1 MLTGPCTVPRSPPF
15 RSCTLFIMR
24 SNREV
29 RARRRPGRR
38 WRGRGRKEV
47 DEEATFLTSCSGRP
61 TPVFQA
67 TGFWYHAWVDNPGRA
82 TESSGTGGDAGTI
95 TRLLRHAAAGDD
107 ASQSRLIELVYD
119 QLRAIAKARLVHER
133 GAGAAHTLQPTAL
146 VHEAYL
152 RLLSADDPPEAV
164 SAGAPPGSAEQ
175 PRRRKRADPPAQPRP
190 GAVATPSPARPPEP
204 RRLSPFECRAHF
216 FAAAA
221 TAMERIL
228 IEHAR
233 ARMRHKRGGV
243 GGAPAGAG
251 PRRRIPLSDVLDL
264 AASDDPERIVS
275 LHEAIQRMESQDAE
289 LASIVRLRFFAGLS
303 LEETGATVGLSRATV
318 NRRWNFARAWLYR
331 ALAGPDE
338 PPPRP
343 DP

>member
-1 MLTGPCTVPRSPPF
+1 M
-15 RSCTLFIMR
+15 
-24 SNREV
+24 
-29 RARRRPGRR
+29 PG
-38 WRGRGRKEV
+38 
-47 DEEATFLTSCSGRP
+47 
-61 TPVFQA
+61 
-67 TGFWYHAWVDNPGRA
+67 
-82 TESSGTGGDAGTI
+82 SSGDAGTI

-146 VHEAYL
+146 IHEAYL
-152 RLLSADDPPEAV
+152 RLLNADDSSEPSPAD
-164 SAGAPPGSAEQ
+164 APPASAER
-175 PRRRKRADPPAQPRP
+175 PRRRKRAEPPARPDPR
-190 GAVATPSPARPPEP
+190 ARATPAPARPPEP
-204 RRLSPFECRAHF
+204 RRLGPFECRAHF

-233 ARMRHKRGGV
+233 ARMRHKRGG

-251 PRRRIPLSDVLDL
+251 TRRRVPLSDVLDL

-303 LEETGATVGLSRATV
+303 LDETAAAVGLSRATV
-318 NRRWNFARAWLYR
+318 KRRWTFARAWLYR

-338 PPPRP
+338 PPPPP